1 MYRAKEDG
9 RGEAGSGTYRI
20 FDPTMDQAAQA
31 ALQLKMELRAAL
43 VKSEF
48 KLHFQPI
55 VNVKDR
61 RVSAFEALI
70 RWRHPTRGLLAP
82 AKFVPLAET
91 TPYIVPIG
99 EWVLRQACHD
109 AMTWPDGIKVAVN
122 LSPMQ
127 FLRGDIVATVVN
139 ALAQSQLPPDR
150 LELEITETVLLEKS
164 DRNIHTL
171 ENLRSLGVSI
181 SMDDFGTG
189 FSSLSYLR
197 TFPLDKL
204 KIDKSFVESL
214 SSDRRSFGIVSAI
227 AGLGQTFGLK
237 TVAEGVETDT
247 QFQIVA
253 KEGCTEVQ
261 GFYYAR
267 PMAAEEIPHF
277 IATFKPAGE
286 A

>member
-1 MYRAKEDG
+1 M
-9 RGEAGSGTYRI
+9 
-20 FDPTMDQAAQA
+20 
-31 ALQLKMELRAAL
+31 
-43 VKSEF
+43 
-48 KLHFQPI
+48 
-55 VNVKDR
+55 
-61 RVSAFEALI
+61 
-70 RWRHPTRGLLAP
+70 
-82 AKFVPLAET
+82 
-91 TPYIVPIG
+91 
-99 EWVLRQACHD
+99 
-109 AMTWPDGIKVAVN
+109 AVN

-127 FLRGDIVATVVN
+127 FQRGDIVATVVN
-139 ALAQSQLPPDR
+139 ALAQSQLPSNR

-164 DRNIHTL
+164 ERNIHTL
-171 ENLRSLGVSI
+171 DNLRALGVTI

-214 SSDRRSFGIVSAI
+214 SSDQRSLGIVSAI
-227 AGLGQTFGLK
+227 AGLGQTFGLD

-247 QFQIVA
+247 EYQIVA

-261 GFYYAR
+261 GFFYAR

-277 IATFKPAGE
+277 LNTFKPAIE